1 MIGLKMSR
9 SGSVDVDVA
18 EVVLVL
24 LRSSFNRA
32 REDVRE
38 RGSAQV
44 VQRDPASTSRHSAP
58 TSYKE
63 KMNTSAD
70 YINMSTCKVGVLTW
84 M

>member
-18 EVVLVL
+18 EVELVL

-38 RGSAQV
+38 RGSVQV

-58 TSYKE
+58 TSY
-63 KMNTSAD
+63 TSAD